1 MEEACD
7 ELPQEMKQKR
17 QQVEGTVATEA
28 WVAAASKVPEEGWP
42 PWLVKMDRDDDIFD
56 AELLDSMELQEKK
69 EH

>member
-7 ELPQEMKQKR
+7 ELPKETTQKKQ
-17 QQVEGTVATEA
+17 QDEGMVATEA

-56 AELLDSMELQEKK
+56 AELLDLMELQEKK
-69 EH
+69 QH